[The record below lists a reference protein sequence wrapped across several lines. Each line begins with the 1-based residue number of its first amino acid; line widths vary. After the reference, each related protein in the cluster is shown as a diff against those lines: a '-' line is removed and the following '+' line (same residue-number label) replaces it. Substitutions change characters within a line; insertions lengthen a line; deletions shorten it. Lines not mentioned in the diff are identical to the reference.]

1 MFREICQLIAGDLD
15 NQLNTLSNYQTNRAS
30 LIEQYKTSAKKYW
43 NIAIEYKYARKHEW
57 NYVKREKR
65 EALSRLTDEELENYQ
80 QYYAVS
86 AYEYDRAA
94 ARELEAAGNKE
105 KLAEQVDLKKW
116 MALTLYNAGN
126 SLSFEA
132 QIYALAGIYLLVTND
147 KDNRCKDDFE
157 ALEKLLRKIRRSE
170 TLLSTASNER
180 VNNVKD
186 KSVLTKA
193 IMAYRQG
200 SITLKQFQSDLL
212 SELRFTIL
220 NKNSFRDRKKTELGL
235 SSSSIPSGVDIGI
248 SYLIGDVLLGNKFQD
263 ANQSNLQHSKIG
275 ELITTIINNALHHYN
290 KGQYSEF
297 LYTLTTHYAKPKLLV
312 GIKQIKQGNSC
323 KILLDIRPTV
333 IVEELLSYDFSP
345 EGVANFLVLLGE
357 VLLSEPDL
365 KPKKELTGDI
375 RLELPNYPDFIYFAT
390 ILFEEVLKNTQLT
403 ERAKNIDSKI
413 ESRISFVETR
423 CIERLEK
430 SLVDCTYSMPNEYTT
445 ERLIVSA
452 SVRLEAVKLVTK
464 LNYAIAQMI
473 VGDTESLQKSVQMI
487 KNVKEELMKDLTEE
501 KMFVVSE
508 IRLQALTD
516 IFTTFGYPD
525 DVKYARKKLVF
536 GSKKITGPRSDLFI
550 KNINKVLK
558 DDQTVLQ
565 CKLPILFDD
574 NEIDEFELLDKVLNQ
589 VLKLNKTQFLKDVCY
604 YYQNYADPLTSLIKK
619 MIRKEKFS
627 NINEWMTS
635 FLQQIKSLNFHYLPI
650 LSLLHNLIF
659 IPCTVKS
666 HQEHKFVFVPI
677 KEVIDVSKQQEKV
690 SVYIITE
697 EKNSPE
703 DVRPVKGAF
712 VLSEISLN
720 YIYNQLDSATDK
732 ITQSHLV
739 NLIALHYQRQAEKID
754 KTNHIEA
761 LSIWVTAQKYY
772 SHSLT
777 LIPYNLKATLGYAT
791 CLVKLGK
798 YHLAEK
804 VLEKKVEKK
813 TYLCDPPEKW
823 LLLGIVKRKLQ
834 NYDQAKNA
842 VETALRLKEN
852 YVEAKNELNLILK
865 LRQETAAQR
874 IKLYNK
880 MSLIHTE
887 PKSHQY
893 NILSIDGGG
902 IRGLIP
908 AIWISELERR
918 TQLSSSS
925 MFHMMAGT
933 STGGIL
939 AAGLSLP
946 DKPGIIKPRYK
957 AVDFVQL
964 YTVHSKR
971 IFSCSSVLEKILK
984 LGIKY
989 TDEGRKALFEQYF
1002 GDTQLSQTLTDL
1014 VITAT
1019 TFRSCTTELFQR
1031 SEAINDYRKNYK
1043 LVDVL
1048 MCTTAAPMY
1057 FPSYR
1062 LHDTVFVDGG
1072 VQANNPAMCAYI
1084 EACKKNVKREDIFIL
1099 SLGTGDY
1106 VPDPLNPNAKRH
1118 LLFWLTNKRDALSV
1132 YLNGPERNID
1142 YQLSNILGSDHYNRW
1157 QIWLEKPISLDD
1169 ISKESLDYLIE
1180 LARAHFDEM
1189 DASDSNNRL
1198 GKLIDRFKE

>member
-1 MFREICQLIAGDLD
+1 
-15 NQLNTLSNYQTNRAS
+15 
-30 LIEQYKTSAKKYW
+30 
-43 NIAIEYKYARKHEW
+43 
-57 NYVKREKR
+57 
-65 EALSRLTDEELENYQ
+65 
-80 QYYAVS
+80 
-86 AYEYDRAA
+86 
-94 ARELEAAGNKE
+94 
-105 KLAEQVDLKKW
+105 
-116 MALTLYNAGN
+116 
-126 SLSFEA
+126 
-132 QIYALAGIYLLVTND
+132 
-147 KDNRCKDDFE
+147 
-157 ALEKLLRKIRRSE
+157 
-170 TLLSTASNER
+170 
-180 VNNVKD
+180 
-186 KSVLTKA
+186 
-193 IMAYRQG
+193 MAYRQG

-220 NKNSFRDRKKTELGL
+220 NKNSFRDRKETGLG
-235 SSSSIPSGVDIGI
+235 SRFSSIPSGVDIGV
-248 SYLIGDVLLGNKFQD
+248 SYLIGDILLGNKFQGE
-263 ANQSNLQHSKIG
+263 NQSNLQHSKIR
-275 ELITTIINNALHHYN
+275 EFIKTIMNNALYHYN

-323 KILLDIRPTV
+323 KIFLDIRPTV

-345 EGVANFLVLLGE
+345 EGIANFLVLLGE

-365 KPKKELTGDI
+365 KPKKEFTGDI
-375 RLELPNYPDFIYFAT
+375 HLELPNYPDFIYFAT

-403 ERAKNIDSKI
+403 ERAKNIDNKI

-423 CIERLEK
+423 CIAHLEK
-430 SLVDCTYSMPNEYTT
+430 NLVDCVYSVPNEYTT

-452 SVRLEAVKLVTK
+452 SVRLDAVKLVAK
-464 LNYAIAQMI
+464 VNYAIAQMI
-473 VGDTESLQKSVQMI
+473 VGDTESLQKSVKMI
-487 KNVKEELMKDLTEE
+487 KSVKEELMKDLTEE

-525 DVKYARKKLVF
+525 DVSYARKKVVF
-536 GSKKITGPRSDLFI
+536 GSKKITGSRSDLYI

-574 NEIDEFELLDKVLNQ
+574 NDIDEFELLDKVLNQ
-589 VLKLNKTQFLKDVCY
+589 VLKLNKTQFLEYVCY
-604 YYQNYADPLTSLIKK
+604 YYQNYADPLTSLIRK
-619 MIRKEKFS
+619 MIRKENFS

-635 FLQQIKSLNFHYLPI
+635 FLQQKKSLNFHYLPI
-650 LSLLHNLIF
+650 LSLLYNLIF

-666 HQEHKFVFVPI
+666 HHEHKFVFVPI
-677 KEVIDVSKQQEKV
+677 GKVIDFSKQQEKV
-690 SVYIITE
+690 PVYIITE
-697 EKNSPE
+697 KKKCPE

-712 VLSEISLN
+712 VASEISLN
-720 YIYNQLDSATDK
+720 YIYNQLDSATDNL
-732 ITQSHLV
+732 TQSHLV
-739 NLIALHYQRQAEKID
+739 NLIALHYQHQAEKINN
-754 KTNHIEA
+754 TNHIEA
-761 LSIWVTAQKYY
+761 LNIWITAQKYY
-772 SHSLT
+772 SHSLI
-777 LIPYNLKATLGYAT
+777 LIPHNLRAMLGYAT
-791 CLVKLGK
+791 CLVKLSR

-804 VLEKKVEKK
+804 FLEEKVEKE
-813 TYLCDPPEKW
+813 TYFCDSPETW

-834 NYDQAKNA
+834 NYDQAKDA
-842 VETALRLKEN
+842 IKTALRLKTN
-852 YVEAKNELNLILK
+852 YVEAKNELNLILR
-865 LRQETAAQR
+865 LQLETTAQR
-874 IKLYNK
+874 IKLYK
-880 MSLIHTE
+880 EMSLIHTE

-933 STGGIL
+933 STGGII

-946 DKPGIIKPRYK
+946 DKPGIRKPRYK
-957 AVDFVQL
+957 AVDLVQL

-971 IFSCSSVLEKILK
+971 VFSRSSIIGKIFN
-984 LGIKY
+984 LGVKY
-989 TDEGRKALFEQYF
+989 TDEGRKTLFEHYF
-1002 GDTQLSQTLTDL
+1002 GDTQLSQALTDL

-1019 TFRSCTTELFQR
+1019 TSRSCTTELFQR
-1031 SEAINDYRKNYK
+1031 SEAINNYRKNYK

-1072 VQANNPAMCAYI
+1072 VQANNPAMCAYT
-1084 EACKKNVKREDIFIL
+1084 EACKKNIKREDIFIL

-1118 LLFWLTNKRDALSV
+1118 LLFWLTHKRDV
-1132 YLNGPERNID
+1132 MKVILNGPQHNIES
-1142 YQLSNILGSDHYNRW
+1142 QLSNILGSDQYNRW
-1157 QIWLEKPISLDD
+1157 QILLEKPISLDD
-1169 ISKESLDYLIE
+1169 ISKESLDNLIE
-1180 LARAHFDEM
+1180 LARAYFDEM

-1198 GKLIDRFKE
+1198 GKLIERFKE